1 MMGLPRFLGWASDW
15 ILPAFL
21 FFIVIYGVWKRA
33 PVYQC
38 FVEGAQ
44 EGFTQ
49 AVQLIPYFAAIMF
62 PILLLRESGAIG
74 ALNLLLS
81 PALKRIGFPGDVLP
95 LMIVRPLSGGAGL
108 GILMDILE
116 TFGPDSW
123 TGFLAGVYQ
132 GGTDTTFFVISMY
145 FGSVGVK
152 NHRYALKT
160 GLLADLTVYI
170 AGFIWVCLL
179 FDGRA

>member
-1 MMGLPRFLGWASDW
+1 MMSMHRFLGWISEW
-15 ILPAFL
+15 ILLGFL
-21 FFIVIYGVWKRA
+21 LSVFVYAMWKRT
-33 PVYQC
+33 PIYQC

-62 PILLLRESGAIG
+62 PILLLRESGAID
-74 ALNLLLS
+74 ALSFLLS
-81 PALKRIGFPGDVLP
+81 PALDFIGFPAEVIP

-108 GILMDILE
+108 GILMDLLQ
-116 TFGPDSW
+116 TFDPDSW
-123 TGFLAGVYQ
+123 TGWLASVYQ

-160 GLLADLTVYI
+160 GLLADLTVYVT
-170 AGFIWVCLL
+170 GFMWVSL
-179 FDGRA
+179 FLTL

>member
-1 MMGLPRFLGWASDW
+1 MMGLHRFMGWVSDW
-15 ILPAFL
+15 ILLGFL
-21 FFIVIYGVWKRA
+21 LFVFVYGMWKRT
-33 PVYQC
+33 PVYHC

-49 AVQLIPYFAAIMF
+49 AVRLIPYFAAIMF

-74 ALNLLLS
+74 ALSLLLS
-81 PALKRIGFPGDVLP
+81 PALDFIGFPADVIP

-108 GILMDILE
+108 GILMDILDA
-116 TFGPDSW
+116 FGPDSW
-123 TGFLAGVYQ
+123 TGLLASVYQ

-145 FGSVGVK
+145 FGSVGVR

-160 GLLADLTVYI
+160 GILADLTVYA
-170 AGFIWVCLL
+170 AGFIWVCL
-179 FDGRA
+179 FF